1 MVAAAEHRFD
11 GGSGRAPGVEHII
24 AENNVPVV
32 HVERQLRLADD
43 RALGKRRE
51 IVPVEADVDAPA
63 GRLNALN
70 LLDVVAY
77 AAGDRFAPAAYPDE
91 DDVIYPSVLLGD
103 LMGYAH
109 QRSAECGLVHYLS
122 LLPHGCIPFRQKINA
137 LPVSGKTHKST
148 GALHP

>member
-1 MVAAAEHRFD
+1 MRMTGLSA
-11 GGSGRAPGVEHII
+11 
-24 AENNVPVV
+24 
-32 HVERQLRLADD
+32 
-43 RALGKRRE
+43 
-51 IVPVEADVDAPA
+51 IVPVEAYVDAPA

-109 QRSAECGLVHYLS
+109 QRSAERGLVHYLS